1 MELVSRQEQLAQLDQ
16 LLQRALRGQM
26 QTALITGEAGIGK
39 TALLDAFIT
48 RTLQAHPD
56 MFAARSKCYEIAGIG
71 QEPYAPFVQ
80 LLDEIVSGKKN
91 NLTWDRLRLSLVEL
105 APDWLQQLPGGNLG
119 AALVRTIP
127 WDSEVGDKVGTA
139 DKQRR
144 MVQFVNALRLASH
157 TAPML
162 LAIDDMHWSDIASLE
177 LLSFLADQLA
187 ISPILILLIYRPSQV
202 AHRLHGEPHPVRR
215 LVTQLKRY
223 GRCVE
228 IELPG
233 FNTTDVQ
240 SFLQRMEHHFPDSLI
255 SRLAEQSAGN
265 PLFLREYLALLQAR
279 GEVQR
284 EAGKIVLVGDPQ
296 QVTIPPTVEAVIQQR
311 LAMIAVDL
319 RNLLSYASVQGE
331 RFASQVLTGTVNEM
345 PESKILRYLNQL
357 EDDYRL
363 VSELEDQRMVVKV
376 GPEYRFVHALLQQ
389 VLYQDLSEGQRRL
402 MHQVIARLLES
413 LYGDEARAHAA
424 QLANHYEMGGNIP
437 RAINYY
443 FQACQNAIAIQ
454 ALGDALE
461 LSQKTQE
468 LARRLQITDHRAPE
482 WLIRAL
488 LQEAEIHFW
497 RGDYRSSLAATYEGD
512 QLAEQHNHADARAHF
527 LYWQSRGLRATGQTG
542 QSVAI
547 ARKALQLLEETS
559 TPRLRGLLN
568 AYLGSVSDSLPVN
581 ELNHFLSEALR
592 IADNN
597 NLPDVKVKALLEMAG
612 LAVYRTDRPADTL
625 KYARQAAKIAES
637 SAMYNELVTAHR
649 QQAFACLRL
658 GLFEDALAQDQ
669 MAVDLARQHG
679 LPVALHLALFSLALS
694 YASGMDHLAK
704 GLELLHES
712 LEVAEQYNFRPSRNV
727 YGALFN
733 VSFAAGRWEEAR
745 DAQNKFYNAV
755 SSSYLRGLGY
765 HLRMKGHEL
774 FATGQYEQALDAY
787 HGAVDMYR
795 KYSPDG
801 RDVHTVEP
809 YLGLTL
815 VEIGDDLAA
824 RPLLEQSSD
833 FWKGRQA
840 SRYARS
846 QCALAT
852 LHLNRDEC
860 DQAITILRQA
870 YVAVERSASDQPW
883 PVKPQVSML
892 LSRALAM
899 NGDREEALMR
909 AQWAYDHYKRMGH
922 FLTGDAAFW
931 LGKAYAGVGR
941 VEEAASSAIEARQKW
956 VDLGLEHRLKWLD
969 QQVS

>member
-1 MELVSRQEQLAQLDQ
+1 MELVSRQDQLAQLDE

-48 RTLQAHPD
+48 RTLQRHPD
-56 MFAARSKCYEIAGIG
+56 MFVARGKCYEIAGIG

-91 NLTWDRLRLSLVEL
+91 NLTWDRLRLSLVDL

-127 WDSEVGDKVGTA
+127 WGREAGEKVESA

-144 MVQFVNALRLASH
+144 MVQFANALRLASH

-162 LAIDDMHWSDIASLE
+162 LAIDDMHWSDIATLE

-187 ISPILILLIYRPSQV
+187 ISPILVILLYRPGQV
-202 AHRLHGEPHPVRR
+202 AQRLHGEPHPVRR
-215 LVTQLKRY
+215 LVSQLKRF
-223 GRCVE
+223 GRCIE
-228 IELPG
+228 IEVPY
-233 FNTTDVQ
+233 FSTADVQ
-240 SFLQRMEHHFPDSLI
+240 TFLQQREYQFPEDLVEQI
-255 SRLAEQSAGN
+255 SQQSGGN
-265 PLFLREYLALLQAR
+265 PLFLREYLNLLHAR
-279 GEVQR
+279 GNVQR
-284 EAGKIVLVGDPQ
+284 EGSKIVLAGDPAQ
-296 QVTIPPTVEAVIQQR
+296 MVIPSSVEAVIQQR
-311 LAMIAVDL
+311 LEMIATDL
-319 RNLLSYASVQGE
+319 RGLLAYASVQGE
-331 RFASQVLTGTVNEM
+331 RFATQVLTGTINEM

-363 VSELEDQRMVVKV
+363 VSELEDQRLVVKV

-402 MHQVIARLLES
+402 LHQVIARLLES
-413 LYGDEARAHAA
+413 LYGDEANAHAA
-424 QLANHYEMGGNIP
+424 YLANHYEMGGNIP

-443 FQACQNAIAIQ
+443 FQACQNAIAVQ

-461 LSQKTQE
+461 LAQKTQE
-468 LARRLQITDHRAPE
+468 LARRLQSTDHRAPD
-482 WLIRAL
+482 WLIQAL

-497 RGDYRSSLAATYEGD
+497 RGDYRSSLATTYEGE
-512 QLAEQHNHADARAHF
+512 QLSGQYNHSDARANF
-527 LYWQSRGLRATGQTG
+527 LYWQSRALRATGQTG
-542 QSVAI
+542 QSVDI
-547 ARKALQLLEETS
+547 ARRALQLLEDTS
-559 TPRLRGLLN
+559 APRLRGLLN

-581 ELNHFLSEALR
+581 ELENFLNEALR
-592 IADNN
+592 ISENN

-625 KYARQAAKIAES
+625 RYARQAAKIAET
-637 SAMYNELVTAHR
+637 SAMFNEQVTAHR

-658 GLFEDALAQDQ
+658 GRFDEALEQDQ
-669 MAVDLARQHG
+669 RAVDLARQHG

-694 YASGMDHLAK
+694 WASGMENLPKA
-704 GLELLHES
+704 LELLHES
-712 LEVAEQYNFRPSRNV
+712 LTVADQYNFRPSRNV

-733 VSFAAGRWEEAR
+733 VSFASGRWEEAR
-745 DAQNKFYNAV
+745 EAQSKFYNAV
-755 SSSYLRGLGY
+755 SSTYPRGLGY

-774 FATGQYEQALDAY
+774 FAMGQYEEALDAY
-787 HGAVDMYR
+787 RGSIDLYR
-795 KYSPDG
+795 KHSPDG
-801 RDVHTVEP
+801 RDIHTVEP

-815 VEIGDDLAA
+815 VEVGDDLAA
-824 RPLLEQSSD
+824 RPILEQSSD

-846 QCALAT
+846 LCALAV
-852 LHLNRDEC
+852 LHLNRGDGA
-860 DQAITILRQA
+860 QAITILRQA
-870 YVAVERSASDQPW
+870 HVAVERSASDQPW

-899 NGDREEALMR
+899 NGDHEEALLR
-909 AQWAYDHYKRMGH
+909 AQWAYESYKRMGH
-922 FLTGDAAFW
+922 FLTSDAAFW
-931 LGKAYAGVGR
+931 LGKAYASVNRTGV
-941 VEEAASSAIEARQKW
+941 ADTCFIEARQKW
-956 VDLGLEHRLKWLD
+956 ADLGLMHRFKWLGD
-969 QQVS
+969 QI